1 MNHLR
6 TAALVGCC
14 AVLLVVAGCGSG
26 DDSSSGTD
34 APAGTDAPSGSTGP
48 TTPATMEPDPTGEIE
63 EQSGVLIAFSCVGQS
78 ATTGQRSL
86 ELCIVPAVDG
96 EAAPLSEGA
105 SPVVGATWS
114 PGGSYLAFVC
124 MYSQDSAYDAI
135 PMGELGDFGPD
146 GFTRNRGGEI
156 CVVNADGSS
165 GARATN
171 TGGRAVAPAVS
182 PDGSQLVYAVTEGDA
197 TPADT
202 IPAATTAG
210 TDGADEPVLPGLY
223 VFLSDG
229 GSAHQLTV
237 GTSDDF
243 PSWSPDGT
251 QIAFAS
257 EGGIALIASDGSNR
271 VQLTDGGDGI
281 DLGPTWSPD
290 GTQIAFTRTVGGT
303 GERETWVMAADGSN
317 ARVVYTSAPLT
328 EPNVAVDVTPAW
340 SPDGTRLAI
349 TAISPGGEA
358 FLQALVVPLDGGE
371 PVALSPLP
379 TDPTRWGALSPTW
392 SPDNQWLA
400 FTSDQLGAEFA
411 LFTVAPDGSQL
422 YQLTTNGLD
431 AIDPTWQP

>member
-6 TAALVGCC
+6 TAALAGSF
-14 AVLLVVAGCGSG
+14 ALLLAVAGCGSG
-26 DDSSSGTD
+26 TDGSSDTNPPVASEAPD
-34 APAGTDAPSGSTGP
+34 ATAGP

-63 EQSGVLIAFSCVGQS
+63 EQTGVLIAFSCVGQS

-86 ELCIVPAVDG
+86 ELCIIPAVDG

-124 MYSQDSAYDAI
+124 LYQQDSAFETI

-182 PDGSQLVYAVTEGDA
+182 PDGSQLVFAVTEGG
-197 TPADT
+197 
-202 IPAATTAG
+202 ATTETTAAG
-210 TDGADEPVLPGLY
+210 TDGADEPLLPGLY
-223 VFLSDG
+223 VFISDG
-229 GSAHQLTV
+229 GTEHQLTV
-237 GTSDDF
+237 GTHDDF

-251 QIAFAS
+251 RIAFAS
-257 EGGIALIASDGSNR
+257 DGGIAVIASDGTNR
-271 VQLTDGGDGI
+271 VQLTDGGTGV

-290 GTQIAFTRTVGGT
+290 GTQIAFTRTVAGS

-317 ARVVYTSAPLT
+317 PRIVHTSAPFT
-328 EPNVAVDVTPAW
+328 EPNVAIDLTPAW

-349 TAISPGGEA
+349 TAMSPTGEA
-358 FLQALVVPLDGGE
+358 FLQALVVPVEGGE

-400 FTSDQLGAEFA
+400 FTSDHLGAEFA

-431 AIDPTWQP
+431 ALDPAWQP